1 MSNLFTRLVAIFFYS
16 DLHAN
21 RFTLSIAEAIWA
33 VTLLWDGNTF
43 DRPTYMQMSQ
53 VMSENAWGFVF
64 LISSV
69 TQASIL
75 IIGDYHSRFA
85 TYFAGWNCALWLY
98 VTISMY
104 TSVAPPPAAISGEA
118 ALALAAGWIWIRS
131 GHIINGRRSS
141 DN

>member
-16 DLHAN
+16 DLHAT

-33 VTLLWDGNTF
+33 MTLLWDGDTF
-43 DRPTYMQMSQ
+43 SRPTYMQMSQ

-75 IIGDYHSRFA
+75 VRGDYHSRFA

-104 TSVAPPPAAISGEA
+104 MSVTPPPAAISGEA

>member
-16 DLHAN
+16 DLHAT

-33 VTLLWDGNTF
+33 LTLLWDGNTF

-104 TSVAPPPAAISGEA
+104 TSVTPPPAAISGEA

>member
-1 MSNLFTRLVAIFFYS
+1 MSNLFTRLVAIFFYA
-16 DLHAN
+16 DLQAI

-33 VTLLWDGNTF
+33 LTLLWDGNTF

-104 TSVAPPPAAISGEA
+104 TSVTPPPAAISGEA